1 MVSKDGLVA
10 EDDDAVSVSS
20 SRSSLFL
27 VEDPSTDRV
36 LLHGEEEDPIKP
48 EQPNEAVAE
57 KPADP
62 PAAQEELTAKEEPAE
77 PEKEVRSSM
86 QDPHQILRQSFNWEK
101 SGKFG
106 GETQKYSRPV
116 RKCPRSIA
124 ETLGSQIRSLAPCWC
139 SSRAFPSQRAR
150 KQIIGE
156 SQGLIYVHSVP
167 PGERNEQSHDC
178 MGRPWV
184 QASRWLSN
192 KKCRL
197 LLGNFLLCQLISLCS
212 WLLS

>member
-1 MVSKDGLVA
+1 MSFMEEEGFVLVSKDGLVA

-106 GETQKYSRPV
+106 GETQKYSQPV
-116 RKCPRSIA
+116 RECPRSIA

-139 SSRAFPSQRAR
+139 SSRAFSISASP
-150 KQIIGE
+150 
-156 SQGLIYVHSVP
+156 
-167 PGERNEQSHDC
+167 
-178 MGRPWV
+178 
-184 QASRWLSN
+184 QADYW
-192 KKCRL
+192 
-197 LLGNFLLCQLISLCS
+197 
-212 WLLS
+212 